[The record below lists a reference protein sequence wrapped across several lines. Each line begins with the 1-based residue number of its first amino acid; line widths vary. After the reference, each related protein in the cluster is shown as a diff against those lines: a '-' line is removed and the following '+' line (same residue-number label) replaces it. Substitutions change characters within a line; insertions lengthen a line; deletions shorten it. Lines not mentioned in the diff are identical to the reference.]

1 MWYAICREEVE
12 SLISYVMNTDT
23 KKTRSENERTEF
35 HKFFVEQL
43 KDIYWAEK
51 HLAPALMKM
60 SRAATSPKLTAAF
73 KKHHDDSS
81 KQLAQLEQIFALMG
95 EKPQGK
101 RCAAMAG
108 LLEEADGMIEDTDAN
123 SLVRD
128 AGLILAAQKVEHYE
142 IATYGTLKALAAY
155 LPDSKVQR
163 MLGSILTGEKKTDCL
178 LTALAEDYVNECAA
192 QE

>member
-35 HKFFVEQL
+35 HCFFVDQL

>member
-35 HKFFVEQL
+35 HNFFVDQL